1 MHQDIHMAK
10 TITIIGAGMMGSALA
25 FPARENGNTVRL
37 VGTPLDKEII
47 DACKSTGKHLKFNVP
62 FPEGV
67 EYFQFEQWKEAVQ
80 GCDFIIGGVS
90 SFGVDWFLENVLAEL
105 DPSVPVLSVTKG
117 LINLEDGGLI
127 SYPEYWKRELAKKG
141 IDRQICAIGGP
152 CTSYELVAHDQTEVA
167 FCGKQP
173 ETLRMMKAAMATD
186 YYHISLTNDVEGLES
201 AVALKNGYALA
212 VAMTIGLVNRTMN
225 DGLHYNSQAGAFYQA
240 VKEMRY
246 LLELQGA
253 SRDCENIGIG
263 DLYVTVYGG
272 RTRKIGILLGEGKTY
287 EEALNILSGVTLESL
302 VVSRRVF
309 AAISKRAEK
318 GEVDL
323 TRFPMLCHVA
333 DVLDRGKDAQLP
345 WESFTF
351 DNI

>member
-1 MHQDIHMAK
+1 MAK

-37 VGTPLDKEII
+37 VGTSLDQDII
-47 DACKSTGKHLKFNVP
+47 DACKSTGKHPKFNVP
-62 FPEGV
+62 FPAGV
-67 EYFQFEQWKEAVQ
+67 EYFQFEEWKEAVK

-90 SFGVDWFLENVLAEL
+90 SFGVDWFLENILAEL

-117 LINLEDGGLI
+117 LINLEDGTLI
-127 SYPEYWKRELAKKG
+127 SYPEYWKRSLTKKG
-141 IDRQICAIGGP
+141 VDRQICAIGGP

-173 ETLRMMKAAMATD
+173 EILRMMKAAMSTD

-351 DNI
+351 DNL